1 MRTVAGDAF
10 RKYPLILALS
20 AMLLVGCDD
29 SGNQDGGGSSPEESS
44 QYDDNNGIDT
54 DQGDDARG
62 EDNENQ

>member
-1 MRTVAGDAF
+1 MRTVAADAL

-20 AMLLVGCDD
+20 AMFLVGCDD
-29 SGNQDGGGSSPEESS
+29 ADNQDGGGSSPEESS

-62 EDNENQ
+62 EDNDNQ

>member
-1 MRTVAGDAF
+1 MKTVAGDALK
-10 RKYPLILALS
+10 KYPLIFALS

-29 SGNQDGGGSSPEESS
+29 SGNQDGGGSSPEETS